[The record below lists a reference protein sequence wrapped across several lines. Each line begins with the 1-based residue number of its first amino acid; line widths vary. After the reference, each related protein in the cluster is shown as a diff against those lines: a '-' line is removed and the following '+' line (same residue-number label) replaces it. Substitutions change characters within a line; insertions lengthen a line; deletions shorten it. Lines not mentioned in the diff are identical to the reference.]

1 MSWPREGIDAS
12 RDSYTLKWTLH
23 ACRNLYKYDSINNNF
38 ETLLVRLN
46 RQLSV
51 VLKKIFRVV
60 FASSLYVINLS
71 NSLYIYIIIIS
82 NYNLYLF
89 NILFLYNNFSKEE
102 ERYNNSLFSFY
113 FIKIQK
119 FFVLILAHRANQKF
133 K

>member
-89 NILFLYNNFSKEE
+89 NILFLYNNFSKEK

-119 FFVLILAHRANQKF
+119 FFVLILAHRANQRF